1 MMRTKGCRF
10 VAVAGLMG
18 AVFVCTPL
26 GVQGQEAQNTN
37 TVTVL
42 LEGYVK
48 PIEGRQPMP
57 GVTDDGARHVAGT
70 VALVRGEGVTLVA
83 DPGMVAEQALILDAL
98 KKEGVSAEDVTH
110 VFISHHHPDHTVNIA
125 LFPNARLVDFWATY
139 TGDLWE
145 DHGDEYAIAP
155 GIRVI
160 QTPGHT
166 EEDASLVVET
176 AQGTYVPDP
185 YLGIPGHHARRRPTD
200 LEPRGAQC
208 ESRKGFTARGLDY
221 PRSRQDGTQS

>member
-1 MMRTKGCRF
+1 
-10 VAVAGLMG
+10 
-18 AVFVCTPL
+18 
-26 GVQGQEAQNTN
+26 
-37 TVTVL
+37 
-42 LEGYVK
+42 
-48 PIEGRQPMP
+48 MP
-57 GVTDDGARHVAGT
+57 GVADDGARHVAGT

-83 DPGMVAEQALILDAL
+83 DPGMVAERALILDAL

-176 AQGTYVPDP
+176 AQGTYVLTHTWAFPDITP
-185 YLGIPGHHARRRPTD
+185 GDAPLTWNQEALNASREKVLQIADWIIPGHGKMVPNP
-200 LEPRGAQC
+200 ERG
-208 ESRKGFTARGLDY
+208 KD
-221 PRSRQDGTQS
+221 